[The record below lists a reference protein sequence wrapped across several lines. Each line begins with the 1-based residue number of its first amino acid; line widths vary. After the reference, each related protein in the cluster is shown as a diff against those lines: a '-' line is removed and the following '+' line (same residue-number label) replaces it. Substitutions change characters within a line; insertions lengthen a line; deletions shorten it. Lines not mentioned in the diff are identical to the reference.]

1 MSEHQLSLLVPR
13 AAREAHAEL
22 LAALGT
28 ESNPAQWM
36 SFMATV
42 TKLLPDILSPGR
54 PSADSIARSVIG
66 QLGFKSWQAMIEAP
80 ADSQGLAW
88 NFSAWKAW
96 RRAWT
101 VVQANPWLRD
111 QALTSSEINT
121 LANDLKRLEKPFPSS
136 FEALQEILRAKA
148 AATEQKRSETLTAA
162 QEALAKARKA
172 LAETEGKLAALS
184 DQLAQEKITSAGL
197 QTDAGK
203 LQVEISQLRTQIEL
217 LSQPQAVPRS
227 LTRWEHLKAVFGL

>member
-1 MSEHQLSLLVPR
+1 MAEHQLPLYVPEK
-13 AAREAHAEL
+13 ASKARGEL
-22 LAALGT
+22 LSALQRAD
-28 ESNPAQWM
+28 NPAAWM
-36 SFMATV
+36 KFMETV
-42 TKLLPDILSPGR
+42 TRLLPEILSSGR
-54 PSADSIARSVIG
+54 PSTDSIARSIIG

-80 ADSQGLAW
+80 AELGGLAW

-96 RRAWT
+96 RRAWAT
-101 VVQANPWLRD
+101 VQAHPWLRS

-121 LANDLKRLEKPFPSS
+121 LASDLKRREKPFPGSL
-136 FEALQEILRAKA
+136 EELQHLEREKV
-148 AATEQKRSETLTAA
+148 ATAEQKRSEKLTAA
-162 QEALAKARKA
+162 QEALVDARKA
-172 LAETEGKLAALS
+172 LAETEGKLAVLA

-203 LQVEISQLRTQIEL
+203 LQAEIVQLRAQIEL